1 MRIERVS
8 KANQSARDFKEI
20 LMSVAAQEG
29 VVDSVIDQRQVMGA
43 VVASCLGWALDLFD
57 LFVLLYV
64 APVIGRLFF
73 PSEHAMLSLAAVY
86 ASFAVTLLMRPLG
99 SAWFGS
105 YADRNGRKGAMI
117 FAVVGVG
124 VSTAAFGLLPTV
136 MQVGLAAPLLFLALR
151 LIQGV
156 FVGGVVASTHTIGT
170 ESVAPKYRGA
180 VSGLI
185 GGGGAGIGALLASVT
200 YLTMSAAFPGD
211 LFDVWGWRCMF
222 FTGIISSVLG
232 FFIFNSLE
240 ESPLWKQL
248 AAEKAAKAALQG
260 TSVRIKVVRSPIRD
274 VFSRDYRSILLV
286 NLLLTIGGG
295 SGYYLTSGY
304 LPTFLKV
311 VSHAPN
317 GVAAAILMVCS
328 VAVVIASVAA
338 GHLSQFIGRK
348 GAFIW
353 IGAVR
358 LIALP
363 GLFLLLPTAHT
374 ITMIGFYAVLL
385 SGLGSA
391 GYAPILIFLNERFP
405 TAIRATGTGLSWNIG
420 FAIGG
425 MMPTA
430 VSLVAKDAT
439 ELPMTLA
446 IFLGVIS
453 VIFLIGAFVVPET
466 LGQLQQ
472 GAVREADA
480 D

>member
-1 MRIERVS
+1 ME
-8 KANQSARDFKEI
+8 
-20 LMSVAAQEG
+20 MSVAAQNG
-29 VVDSVIDQRQVMGA
+29 AAAPAVDQRQVMGA

-64 APVIGRLFF
+64 APVVGRLFF

-99 SAWFGS
+99 SALFGS
-105 YADRNGRKGAMI
+105 YADRRGRKGAMI
-117 FAVVGVG
+117 VAVVGVG
-124 VSTAAFGLLPTV
+124 LSTAAFGLLPTV
-136 MQVGLAAPLLFLALR
+136 AQVGLLAPILFLVLR

-185 GGGGAGIGALLASVT
+185 GGGGAGLGALLASVT
-200 YLTMSAAFPGD
+200 FLAMSALFPGD
-211 LFDVWGWRCMF
+211 AFDVWGWRCMF

-232 FFIFNSLE
+232 LFVFNSLE
-240 ESPLWKQL
+240 ESPLWKKL
-248 AAEKAAKAALQG
+248 AAEKAAKAAAQVK
-260 TSVRIKVVRSPIRD
+260 SAPVEIVRSPLKTL
-274 VFSRDYRSILLV
+274 FSRDYRKILFV

-317 GVAAAILMVCS
+317 GAAAAILMICS
-328 VAVVIASVAA
+328 VAVVIASIAA
-338 GHLSQFIGRK
+338 GHLSTFIGRK
-348 GAFIW
+348 GTFVW
-353 IGAVR
+353 IGLLR
-358 LIALP
+358 LVALP
-363 GLFLLLPTAHT
+363 ALFLLLPTADS
-374 ITMIGFYAVLL
+374 IMMVGVYAVLL
-385 SGLGSA
+385 SALGSA

-405 TAIRATGTGLSWNIG
+405 TSIRATGTGLSWNIG

-430 VSLVAKDAT
+430 VSLVAKDASQ
-439 ELPMTLA
+439 LPMTLA
-446 IFLGVIS
+446 IFVGAIS
-453 VIFLIGAFVVPET
+453 VIFLVGAFVVPET
-466 LGQLQQ
+466 LGKLE
-472 GAVREADA
+472 GGSARSPS
-480 D
+480 